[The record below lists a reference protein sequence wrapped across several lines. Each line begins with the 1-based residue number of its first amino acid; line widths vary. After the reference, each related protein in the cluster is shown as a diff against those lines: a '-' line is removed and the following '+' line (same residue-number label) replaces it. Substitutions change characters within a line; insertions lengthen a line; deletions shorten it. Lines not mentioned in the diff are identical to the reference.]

1 MTKIIKGVKVNDEQL
16 AILLQHKDRQFAL
29 KKEVHADIFP
39 ALMEGLRQIR
49 ELTQNIAIIAG
60 AIAAFTIP
68 VINTDFVQVK
78 ILAYLALVLQFIT
91 IIYVINHLTQVITKE
106 VNELAKQHST
116 YVGLLDQEID
126 RTNEV
131 IESGD
136 ISKFVHTDEE
146 VKELLG
152 KLDNIKANLVPD
164 KSLDRLRLLLT
175 ASLVALCLSFISTE
189 TYSYI
194 WQMFSQFF
202 VILTSNLPKPTQ
214 TPFFRQ

>member
-1 MTKIIKGVKVNDEQL
+1 MTKIIRGIKVNDKQL
-16 AILLQHKDRQFAL
+16 EILLQHKDRQFAL

-78 ILAYLALVLQFIT
+78 VFAYLALVLQFIT
-91 IIYVINHLTQVITKE
+91 IIYVINHLTNVITKE

-152 KLDNIKANLVPD
+152 KLNDIKANLIPD
-164 KSLDRLRLLLT
+164 KSLDRLKLLLT
-175 ASLVALCLSFISTE
+175 TSLVALCLSFVPLNIYDQLLEISSIVLTF
-189 TYSYI
+189 
-194 WQMFSQFF
+194 FSGLF
-202 VILTSNLPKPTQ
+202 
-214 TPFFRQ
+214 